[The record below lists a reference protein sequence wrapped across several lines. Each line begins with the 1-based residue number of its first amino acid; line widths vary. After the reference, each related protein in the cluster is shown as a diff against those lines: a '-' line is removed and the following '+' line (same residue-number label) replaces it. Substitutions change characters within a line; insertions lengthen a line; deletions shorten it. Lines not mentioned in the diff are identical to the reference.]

1 MPPMPAA
8 INSVPS
14 SYMNSQFR
22 HSLTHWLRVAE
33 IAGFDLSQSAAIR
46 AFAILS
52 RSDVI
57 HSMNGERPPSS
68 W

>member
-33 IAGFDLSQSAAIR
+33 IAGFDLSQS
-46 AFAILS
+46 S
-52 RSDVI
+52 SDPGFCNLVAQ
-57 HSMNGERPPSS
+57 
-68 W
+68 